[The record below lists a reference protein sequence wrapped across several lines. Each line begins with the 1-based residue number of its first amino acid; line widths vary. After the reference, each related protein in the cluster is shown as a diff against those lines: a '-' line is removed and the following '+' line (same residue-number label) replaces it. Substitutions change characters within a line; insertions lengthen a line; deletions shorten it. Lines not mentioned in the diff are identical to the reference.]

1 MITYRKKK
9 LLGHVENNGEV
20 HIGFGIGNLRETQHL
35 EGLGV
40 EWRIILKWILKEL
53 CVRIWTELIWL
64 TVTISGELL
73 IRKV

>member
-1 MITYRKKK
+1 
-9 LLGHVENNGEV
+9 
-20 HIGFGIGNLRETQHL
+20 L